1 MARILFAA
9 LLLLF
14 TLPAAAQTPGDS
26 IAFVTADWHTTDL
39 GRGAACRYAQ
49 VEMFGSR
56 QSISVV
62 SYPARHFATQ
72 IVQLDGKG
80 ETTGRMGEAAD
91 ATAAINGSY
100 FNMKTFT
107 PITFVMVD
115 CRVLGRTTP
124 GELMRTNGIIAIRD
138 KQGHDVAIFACDTTQ
153 YPRIARRYRPDRPPA
168 GAAAFV
174 IYLVGTNPVKPVWP
188 LLAIRSMSLS
198 VAKTKG
204 SILPSDISITK
215 AQGQISLSPSSS
227 R

>member
-72 IVQLDGKG
+72 IVQLDGNG
-80 ETTGRMGEAAD
+80 ETTGRMRTGAQRGPDAPQCGGPARAA
-91 ATAAINGSY
+91 
-100 FNMKTFT
+100 
-107 PITFVMVD
+107 
-115 CRVLGRTTP
+115 GR
-124 GELMRTNGIIAIRD
+124 
-138 KQGHDVAIFACDTTQ
+138 
-153 YPRIARRYRPDRPPA
+153 RPA
-168 GAAAFV
+168 
-174 IYLVGTNPVKPVWP
+174 LNE
-188 LLAIRSMSLS
+188 
-198 VAKTKG
+198 
-204 SILPSDISITK
+204 
-215 AQGQISLSPSSS
+215 
-227 R
+227 

>member
-26 IAFVTADWHTTDL
+26 IAFVTADWHTTAL

-107 PITFVMVD
+107 PITIEMD
-115 CRVLGRTTP
+115 
-124 GELMRTNGIIAIRD
+124 D
-138 KQGHDVAIFACDTTQ
+138 
-153 YPRIARRYRPDRPPA
+153 
-168 GAAAFV
+168 
-174 IYLVGTNPVKPVWP
+174 
-188 LLAIRSMSLS
+188 
-198 VAKTKG
+198 
-204 SILPSDISITK
+204 
-215 AQGQISLSPSSS
+215 
-227 R
+227 

>member
-80 ETTGRMGEAAD
+80 ETTGRM
-91 ATAAINGSY
+91 
-100 FNMKTFT
+100 
-107 PITFVMVD
+107 
-115 CRVLGRTTP
+115 L
-124 GELMRTNGIIAIRD
+124 
-138 KQGHDVAIFACDTTQ
+138 
-153 YPRIARRYRPDRPPA
+153 
-168 GAAAFV
+168 
-174 IYLVGTNPVKPVWP
+174 
-188 LLAIRSMSLS
+188 SL
-198 VAKTKG
+198 
-204 SILPSDISITK
+204 IHI
-215 AQGQISLSPSSS
+215 
-227 R
+227 

>member
-100 FNMKTFT
+100 ALN
-107 PITFVMVD
+107 
-115 CRVLGRTTP
+115 C
-124 GELMRTNGIIAIRD
+124 EIIINDDLKKAID
-138 KQGHDVAIFACDTTQ
+138 AYYAQ
-153 YPRIARRYRPDRPPA
+153 Y
-168 GAAAFV
+168 GA
-174 IYLVGTNPVKPVWP
+174 K
-188 LLAIRSMSLS
+188 
-198 VAKTKG
+198 
-204 SILPSDISITK
+204 
-215 AQGQISLSPSSS
+215 
-227 R
+227 